1 MHEALLQRRFTNT
14 AGSMISGAQTFI
26 GMMFSGL
33 FLTLSL
39 SLAGL
44 AIYEFS
50 SALFG
55 EKSLATELVRPINFA
70 VISLALFELGIGIRK
85 EYAHDDETMDIFGTV
100 RRSVTRFVAVV
111 CVALVLEALIMVV
124 KYSQLELAGNLYYP
138 VAIVVA
144 AALLLISL
152 GAFLHLTVSSLAIAS
167 ALGEVENLDR
177 ETAKNSEAPAR
188 NRTHHTPCLALGESQ
203 QARRTEQNA
212 ATL

>member
-14 AGSMISGAQTFI
+14 ASSMISGAQTFI
-26 GMMFSGL
+26 GVMFSGL

-44 AIYEFS
+44 AIFEFA
-50 SALFG
+50 SAFFG
-55 EKSLATELVRPINFA
+55 EKSLATGLVRPINFA

-85 EYAHDDETMDIFGTV
+85 EYTHDDETMDIFGTV

-152 GAFLHLTVSSLAIAS
+152 GGFLHLTVSSTAI
-167 ALGEVENLDR
+167 ETDEIDR
-177 ETAKNSEAPAR
+177 APKEGSAPAR

-203 QARRTEQNA
+203 QATRRAEQNA
-212 ATL
+212 ATI

>member
-1 MHEALLQRRFTNT
+1 MHEAFLQRRFTNT

-44 AIYEFS
+44 AIFEFA

-55 EKSLATELVRPINFA
+55 EKSLGTGLVRPINFA

-85 EYAHDDETMDIFGTV
+85 EYTHDDETMDIFGTV

-152 GAFLHLTVSSLAIAS
+152 GGFLHLTVSSTAVAD

-177 ETAKNSEAPAR
+177 ATAKNSEAPAR

-212 ATL
+212 ATV